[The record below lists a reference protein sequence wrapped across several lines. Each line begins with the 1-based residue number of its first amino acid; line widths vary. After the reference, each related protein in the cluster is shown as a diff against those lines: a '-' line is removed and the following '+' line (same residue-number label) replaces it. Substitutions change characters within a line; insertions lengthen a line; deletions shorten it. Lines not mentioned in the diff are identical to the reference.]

1 MANHFSKS
9 VPLYR
14 IDSFSKKNEKKP
26 YDVDVFD
33 TSRQFNVTY
42 PHRHDDFY
50 EVLYIVEGSGT
61 HTIDFQEYEVM
72 PNHVFFLSPGQI
84 HELKLSPDTKGYI
97 FLFTSAFYHFNK
109 TDPFKLFDLP
119 YFYTIE
125 SGSAPLELKE
135 ERSKAHLGLLFNLA
149 IQEINQVQADSEDS
163 IRAWLDLILI
173 HCKQHYTLEEVNTK
187 DKAQL
192 LVRRFKQLI
201 EYKCAENINICEYA
215 RTLSVSHNH
224 LSEIVKMVTGRTS
237 TDLVN
242 DRMLLEIKRLL
253 KYSSLNISEIAYQ
266 LNFSDQ
272 SYFSKYFKK
281 LTGISPN
288 DFRTVCK

>member
-1 MANHFSKS
+1 MAAKNTIHPI
-9 VPLYR
+9 PLYR
-14 IDSFSKKNEKKP
+14 IDSFSKKKEKKP

-33 TSRQFNVTY
+33 TSRHFNVTY

-50 EVLYIVEGSGT
+50 EVLYICEGSGK
-61 HTIDFQEYEVM
+61 HTIDFQAYDIK

-84 HELKLSPDTKGYI
+84 HELTLSPDTKGYI

-109 TDPFKLFDLP
+109 TDVFKLFELP
-119 YFYTIE
+119 FFYTIG
-125 SGSAPLELKE
+125 SGSTPLQFTEPQ
-135 ERSKAHLGLLFNLA
+135 SIAHISQLFQLA
-149 IQEINQVQADSEDS
+149 IKEINQHHTDSEDA

-173 HCKQHYTLEEVNTK
+173 HCKQHYTLEEVNIK
-187 DKAQL
+187 DKSQL

-201 EYKCAENINICEYA
+201 EYKCTENMSIGDYA
-215 RTLSVSHNH
+215 RSLSVSQNH
-224 LSEIVKMVTGRTS
+224 LSEVVKTVTGRTS

-253 KYSSLNISEIAYQ
+253 QYSTLNISEIAYQ

-288 DFRTVCK
+288 DFRAGV